1 MPLGDLWLGVCA
13 ADPVTPFRPDEHT
26 LSEACNM
33 GYARGRCPR
42 FPVAAAADAVRFCIS
57 GDSGDLVQVMYAIEQ
72 NHHPRAHGTVEY
84 ARSSGTFGAG
94 KLDAHLECQ
103 ARAYIASYLRRKP
116 AAAA

>member
-1 MPLGDLWLGVCA
+1 MPLGDLWLGVCM
-13 ADPVTPFRPDEHT
+13 ADTGTPFRPDGQT

-42 FPVAAAADAVRFCIS
+42 F
-57 GDSGDLVQVMYAIEQ
+57 
-72 NHHPRAHGTVEY
+72 
-84 ARSSGTFGAG
+84 

-116 AAAA
+116 AAA